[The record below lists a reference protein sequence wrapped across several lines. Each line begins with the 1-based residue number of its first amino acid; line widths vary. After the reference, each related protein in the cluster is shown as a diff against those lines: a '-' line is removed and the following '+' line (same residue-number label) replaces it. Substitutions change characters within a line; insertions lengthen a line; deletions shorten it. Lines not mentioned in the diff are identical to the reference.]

1 MSSTVQAKSRKSS
14 SQKSVC
20 SEEGIPELGKI
31 NPQRQEERFQSCPE
45 EQREENKTPEELFQ
59 EHFTAEPVRDEIL
72 EEPISFQGAMNTPTV
87 HPQEEWRD
95 LEIVE
100 EDLVSAAS
108 SAENKT
114 SRRGS
119 KMNESA
125 TSSEEMKSTNSS
137 GRRSGSMRNI
147 NMQDQG

>member
-1 MSSTVQAKSRKSS
+1 
-14 SQKSVC
+14 
-20 SEEGIPELGKI
+20 
-31 NPQRQEERFQSCPE
+31 
-45 EQREENKTPEELFQ
+45 
-59 EHFTAEPVRDEIL
+59 
-72 EEPISFQGAMNTPTV
+72 MNTPTV

-125 TSSEEMKSTNSS
+125 MSSEETKSTNSS
-137 GRRSGSMRNI
+137 GRRSGRMRK
-147 NMQDQG
+147 QTQVFDVD